1 MVGKFRKLIV
11 NKKDRTVIYDSKE
24 KEYEKYINPDIS
36 QRLEIL
42 FGLKRSPGNNVMLL
56 TKIFKKNNIK
66 TYEVVSHT
74 KYSYVTKEIEGMTL
88 LDAVIKNKDNKKL
101 LNNYM
106 SQYFQIIKKIVKLG
120 IYYGDFYFNNFMVN
134 KKGELYIID
143 IDEMEFTLYSR
154 LFKNKKMI
162 PRLKKSLDIQLERL
176 EKIGVTIP
184 MNCSQLK
191 AF

>member
-11 NKKDRTVIYDSKE
+11 NKKDRAVIYDSKE
-24 KEYEKYINPDIS
+24 KEYEKYINPDIG
-36 QRLEIL
+36 QRLKIL